1 MKLGIFGKTFPGTDP
16 DQVFAKVKAAGFDA
30 VQHNWASSGLASIPD
45 CIPDGVAETAH
56 EAAVRHGLDMVAI
69 SGTTNLI
76 HPDSAVRQQGINRL
90 IGIIR
95 SAPALGAPVVTLC
108 TGSRNADDQ
117 WADHPDN
124 QTPEA
129 WKDFVA
135 SIEQLL
141 PEAEAA
147 GVKLGVEPEL
157 ANVVGSTLAAR
168 RLIDDMQS
176 DALTVVF
183 DPANLFDEE
192 ASLGEQRFLINH
204 GLEVLAGMIGMAHA
218 KDRTADGGFITAGQG
233 VLDYPFFL
241 EKLRATGFDGP
252 LVTHGLAAD
261 EAAGVATFLRE
272 QLA

>member
-1 MKLGIFGKTFPGTDP
+1 MQIGVFGKTFPGTDP
-16 DQVFAKVKAAGFDA
+16 DQVFAQVKAAGFDA
-30 VQHNWASSGLASIPD
+30 VQHNWASSGLASIPET
-45 CIPDGVAETAH
+45 IPDGAADTAR
-56 EAAVRHGLDMVAI
+56 EAARAHGLAMVAI

-76 HPDSAVRQQGINRL
+76 HPDRALRQQGIDRL
-90 IGIIR
+90 IGTIR
-95 SAPALGAPVVTLC
+95 AAPALGAPVVTLC
-108 TGSRNADDQ
+108 TGSRNAEDQ

-124 QTPEA
+124 QTPDA
-129 WKDFVA
+129 WKDLVA
-135 SIEQLL
+135 SMEQLL

-176 DALTVVF
+176 DALTIIF

-192 ASLGEQRFLINH
+192 ADLAEQRFLVNH
-204 GLEVLAGMIGMAHA
+204 GLELLAGLIGMAHA
-218 KDRTADGGFITAGQG
+218 KDRTADGAFVAAGQG

-241 EKLRATGFDGP
+241 EKLRQTGFGGP
-252 LVTHGLAAD
+252 LVAHGLAAE
-261 EAAGVATFLRE
+261 EAPAVAAFLRG

>member
-16 DQVFAKVKAAGFDA
+16 DAVFAQVKAAGFDA
-30 VQHNWASSGLASIPD
+30 VQHNWASSGLASIPES
-45 CIPDGVAETAH
+45 IPDGTAETARQ
-56 EAAVRHGLDMVAI
+56 AAVRHGLDLVAI

-76 HPDSAVRQQGINRL
+76 HPDVAVRQQGIDRL

-108 TGSRNADDQ
+108 TGTRNGVDQ
-117 WADHPDN
+117 WADHADN

-129 WKDFVA
+129 WKDLVA

-147 GVKLGVEPEL
+147 NVKLGVEPEL

-176 DALTVVF
+176 DALTIIF

-192 ASLGEQRFLINH
+192 ASVGEQRFLVNH
-204 GLEVLAGMIGMAHA
+204 GLELLAGLIGMAHA
-218 KDRTADGGFITAGQG
+218 KDRTADGGFTTAGQG

-261 EAAGVATFLRE
+261 EAADVATFLRG

>member
-1 MKLGIFGKTFPGTDP
+1 MQIGVFGKTFPGADP
-16 DQVFAKVKAAGFDA
+16 DGVFAQVKAAGFDA
-30 VQHNWASSGLASIPD
+30 VQHNWASSGLASIPEN
-45 CIPDGVAETAH
+45 IPDGAAETAR
-56 EAAVRHGLDMVAI
+56 AAARAHGLAMVAI

-76 HPDSAVRQQGINRL
+76 HPDRALRQQGIDRL
-90 IGIIR
+90 IGTIR
-95 SAPALGAPVVTLC
+95 AAPALGAPVVTLC
-108 TGSRNADDQ
+108 TGSRNAEDQ

-124 QTPEA
+124 QTPDA
-129 WKDFVA
+129 WKDLVA
-135 SIEQLL
+135 SMEQLL

-176 DALTVVF
+176 DALTIIF

-192 ASLGEQRFLINH
+192 ADLSEQRFLVNH
-204 GLEVLAGMIGMAHA
+204 GLELLAGLIGMAHA
-218 KDRTADGGFITAGQG
+218 KDRTANGAFVAAGQG

-241 EKLRATGFDGP
+241 EKLRQTRFEGP
-252 LVTHGLAAD
+252 LVAHGLAAE
-261 EAAGVATFLRE
+261 EAPDVVAFLRG

>member
-16 DQVFAKVKAAGFDA
+16 DQVFAQVKAAGFDA
-30 VQHNWASSGLASIPD
+30 VQHNWASSGLASIPER
-45 CIPDGVAETAH
+45 IPEGVAETTRN
-56 EAAVRHGLDMVAI
+56 AAARQGLDMVAI

-76 HPDSAVRQQGINRL
+76 HPDGAVRQQGIERL

-117 WADHPDN
+117 WADHRDN

-129 WKDFVA
+129 WKDLVVA
-135 SIEQLL
+135 MEQLL

-147 GVKLGVEPEL
+147 KIKLGVEPEL

-192 ASLGEQRFLINH
+192 AGIAEQRFLINH
-204 GLEVLAGMIGMAHA
+204 GLELLAGLIGMAHA
-218 KDRTADGGFITAGQG
+218 KDRTADGGFTTAGQG

-241 EKLRATGFDGP
+241 EKLRATGFEGP
-252 LVTHGLAAD
+252 LVTHGLAAN

-272 QLA
+272 QLT